1 MHNLFVSIPS
11 VRGILPNTMWNVF
24 DWRTALERAGHL
36 LHGSS
41 LTRMPL
47 DLARNEMA
55 TVYLSTTCDLNMLL
69 DDDVQVEP
77 LDILKMME
85 AMDNGC
91 DIVSAPCRMRSEG
104 NLFNIIPVT
113 EPELRGTTRVVECA
127 WTGLGAVM
135 VKRGVF
141 EKLLADALQ
150 RDAGGSPPGRELETY
165 RSTVMPEK
173 TSVAL
178 FKSRIDPATRFFLES
193 PQGENIYSLDDKAFS
208 LRALEAGFKIHAAI
222 DTHTCHDGMRG
233 CFAEAVEA
241 LQAAQAAE
249 RSAARQPPRKALL
262 GPDGRPL

>member
-91 DIVSAPCRMRSEG
+91 DIVSAPCRMRG
-104 NLFNIIPVT
+104 AGLFNIIPIG
-113 EPELRGTTRVVECA
+113 PMLMQGTVRVVECA

-141 EKLLADALQ
+141 EKLLSDALQ

-165 RSTVMPEK
+165 RSVVLPGK

-178 FKSRIDPATRFFLES
+178 FKSRIDPAQRFS
-193 PQGENIYSLDDKAFS
+193 PAAPDGDNVYSLDDKAFS
-208 LRALEAGFKIHAAI
+208 LRAIEAGFRIHAAI
-222 DTHTCHDGMRG
+222 DAHTCHDGMSG
-233 CFAEAVEA
+233 CFSEATEE
-241 LQAAQAAE
+241 LQRQQAAE
-249 RSAARQPPRKALL
+249 RSAVRQPPRKALL